1 MEIKLC
7 QRNVSYCD
15 RHSKVWK
22 KWRKVERMREGGL
35 NGLPFRLEASS
46 SETTSL

>member
-7 QRNVSYCD
+7 QGSVSYCD